1 MTMSKADEDD
11 GRDKYEPI
19 RRLSMVQLQP
29 PRNPGKPFTSFC
41 IKDILGIAS
50 MQSERNIQKSNNSN
64 SYNEYTD
71 HRLLQQKQNTRGQS
85 DEVREFVK
93 THSVSSRN
101 DNQKRNIGGK
111 DTEMQTSNTR
121 RKDKQRQGLKP
132 ALAPLNRSSLSNG
145 GPRPTVSGLTSSF
158 QFLAHGDLLQLSAHS
173 SAVNLTRKIVRPW
186 NNDRQVQS
194 PPAASRSCVPTPG
207 AILTAS
213 EASSDEDEEISV
225 DDDEPPARS
234 VASNPNIKSKAVSP
248 LDALMAM
255 TSKTFEGLEGGS
267 PAGECRAQLMLCR
280 HVSR

>member
-1 MTMSKADEDD
+1 MTMSKTDEDD

-29 PRNPGKPFTSFC
+29 PRNPAKPLTSFC

-50 MQSERNIQKSNNSN
+50 MESERNIQKSNNPH
-64 SYNEYTD
+64 SYNECAD
-71 HRLLQQKQNTRGQS
+71 HRLLQQKQNSRGQA

-93 THSVSSRN
+93 THSLPSRN

-111 DTEMQTSNTR
+111 DNEVQTCNMR
-121 RKDKQRQGLKP
+121 RKEKQRHGLKP
-132 ALAPLNRSSLSNG
+132 ALASLNRSSLSNG
-145 GPRPTVSGLTSSF
+145 GHRPTVSGLTSSF
-158 QFLAHGDLLQLSAHS
+158 QFLAHGDLLQLSTHTS
-173 SAVNLTRKIVRPW
+173 PVNLTNKIVRPW

-194 PPAASRSCVPTPG
+194 PPATSRSCVPTPG

-225 DDDEPPARS
+225 DDDEPPVRS
-234 VASNPNIKSKAVSP
+234 VVSSASHKSKNVSP

-267 PAGECRAQLMLCR
+267 PAGECKP
-280 HVSR
+280 